1 MFCALSKVL
10 SKQDAIKLLE
20 IIFMSLNIVEKD
32 NYKVLFQE
40 LRNLIPFDYSI
51 CGMSTLSMNNE
62 ISSYEIV
69 NINYPAEWLEVYI
82 SNRYDKIDPIV
93 MENYRSYNLQHWSET
108 YEKKEPPRDF
118 VKTARDFGLCD
129 GYSLGY
135 QNPMS
140 KKGSIFTV
148 SGKKVRKC
156 ARMEA
161 ILKMVLPHFHQAY
174 LRMLRG
180 RPESKGIPLTSR
192 EIEVLDWLKYGK
204 TSWDISMILNI
215 SERTVNYHCN
225 SIVHKLD
232 AVSRSHALAIAV
244 DKGLVEIN

>member
-1 MFCALSKVL
+1 MFRALSEIL
-10 SKQDAIKLLE
+10 SKQDAIQLLE
-20 IIFMSLNIVEKD
+20 IIFLSLSVDGKD
-32 NYKVLFQE
+32 SYKELFHKLQ
-40 LRNLIPFDYSI
+40 NLVSFDYSI

-69 NINYPAEWLEVYI
+69 NINYPAEWVEVYI

-93 MENYRSYNLQHWSET
+93 EENYRSYKLQLWSET
-108 YEKKEPPRDF
+108 YKKNQPPRDF
-118 VKTARDFGLCD
+118 VKTAQDFGLCD
-129 GYSLGY
+129 GYTLGY
-135 QNPMS
+135 QNPIS

-148 SGKKVRKC
+148 SGKKLKKC
-156 ARMEA
+156 ARMES
-161 ILKMVLPHFHQAY
+161 ILKMALPHFHQAY

-180 RPESKGIPLTSR
+180 RPENKGIPLTSR
-192 EIEVLDWLKYGK
+192 EVEVLNWLKYGK

-225 SIVHKLD
+225 SIIHKLD